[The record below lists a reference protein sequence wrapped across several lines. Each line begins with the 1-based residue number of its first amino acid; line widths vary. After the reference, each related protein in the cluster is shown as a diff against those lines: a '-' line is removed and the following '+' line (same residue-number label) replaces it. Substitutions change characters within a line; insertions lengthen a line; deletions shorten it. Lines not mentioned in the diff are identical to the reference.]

1 MTPFPKAQPWRCF
14 SADDQSDQ
22 GHAGPLAVFLE
33 QHLGRNWQQ
42 QQSGLDEGVVVK
54 QQRGLAARKNMGN
67 VEFVAFF
74 SLHLRLTVAF
84 EFRDFPSMVMK
95 HFHVLHCFCLRNLT
109 CAFHVTHC
117 LKTAQIEIMRM
128 LDASTCL
135 EIWIFAACTGEK
147 HAQNNSE
154 QILHVYLHSF

>member
-67 VEFVAFF
+67 VEFVVFF
-74 SLHLRLTVAF
+74 VAF
-84 EFRDFPSMVMK
+84 EVDC
-95 HFHVLHCFCLRNLT
+95 CF
-109 CAFHVTHC
+109 
-117 LKTAQIEIMRM
+117 
-128 LDASTCL
+128 
-135 EIWIFAACTGEK
+135 
-147 HAQNNSE
+147 
-154 QILHVYLHSF
+154 